1 MTHSLCS
8 IWILS
13 VNGDKVGVLLGIM
26 KSRTVWKLTPYKTSA
41 LFVAIVSWKDN
52 LVNSEDVSFT
62 DVATFHI
69 ISLDIVYYNLK
80 CEI

>member
-1 MTHSLCS
+1 
-8 IWILS
+8 
-13 VNGDKVGVLLGIM
+13 M

-52 LVNSEDVSFT
+52 LVNSEDISFT

-69 ISLDIVYYNLK
+69 SLDIVDYNLK
-80 CEI
+80 CDI